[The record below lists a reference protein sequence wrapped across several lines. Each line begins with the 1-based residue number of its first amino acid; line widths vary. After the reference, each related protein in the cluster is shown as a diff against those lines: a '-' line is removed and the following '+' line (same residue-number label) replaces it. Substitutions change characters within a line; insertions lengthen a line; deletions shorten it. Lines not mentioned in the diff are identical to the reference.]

1 MTLARDLRSG
11 RHAIEAWV
19 VSRALVVGALAVS
32 RHVVDHVGAVRPEQ
46 LAQGLR
52 AWDAAFYI
60 DIARSGYDG
69 VAEEG
74 LRFFPLLPLLGRFA
88 AWITPFDATAGVIV
102 VANLASLAFFLR
114 LYGFVRRETG
124 RARDAVRAVWIA
136 ALAPPAF
143 VLVMGYAESLF
154 LLCSVS
160 AIDNVRRRHWWRA
173 VPWAAAAGLAR
184 PTGVLLAIPFVIEAW
199 QTRRDRAGDAT
210 RAHLGPIAAIAAA
223 PIGLLS
229 FLLWARD
236 RTGSLLEPLRIHT
249 RSTLRGGSIDPF
261 SSVWHAL
268 QDLRSPDRIGS
279 GLHFVTAIVIVALL
293 VVLWRRAPRS
303 LFAYGLASAVL
314 ALSAENL
321 DSLERYALATVPFIL
336 AGALVLHSDTRERTG
351 LVIAG
356 SGIVGMSFLA
366 FTGALVP

>member
-1 MTLARDLRSG
+1 MTIARDLRSG

-46 LAQGLR
+46 LSQGLR
-52 AWDAAFYI
+52 AWDAAWYI
-60 DIARSGYDG
+60 DIARAGYDG
-69 VAEEG
+69 VADEG

-88 AWITPFDATAGVIV
+88 AWITPFDAPAGVII

-124 RARDAVRAVWIA
+124 RPRDAVRAVWIA

-154 LLCSVS
+154 MLCSVS
-160 AIDNVRRRHWWRA
+160 AIDNVRRRRWWRA
-173 VPWAAAAGLAR
+173 VPWAVGAGLAR

-199 QTRRDRAGDAT
+199 QTRRDRSGRGHAGSF
-210 RAHLGPIAAIAAA
+210 AAIVAA
-223 PIGLLS
+223 PIGLLG

-261 SSVWHAL
+261 SSVWHAFR
-268 QDLRSPDRIGS
+268 DLRSPDRIGS
-279 GLHFVTAIVIVALL
+279 GLHFVTAIVIGVLL